1 MRFDV
6 VTIFSEMF
14 DTLDVSLIGKARDAG
29 RIETHVHNLRDWA
42 TGKHL
47 SVDAPPAGGGAGMV
61 MRPDVWGDAIDAVL
75 SDVVRTDTVL
85 NDALPDDGDKD
96 SREAGVVVAIPTPAG
111 TPLTQCDV
119 ERLALADQI
128 VIPCGRYEGIDS
140 RVAGHYRDEG
150 VEVFEFSLGDYVLN
164 GGEVAALALI
174 EAVGRL
180 VPGVVGNPA
189 SLEVESHS
197 PSGLLE
203 APVYTAPNTWRGRET
218 PSILFS
224 GHHANIARYRRDQ
237 SLRKTLRVR
246 PDLIDA
252 LADRHRE
259 ALAALNADKTLD
271 EKEKRRARGSLP
283 LDRGDLEVLA
293 ADGVAVLPYEAR
305 LDYQVGEEADL
316 PAVSALATELFPYAC
331 PAGTTQAE
339 IDAFTSEFLTAPA
352 LKGNVEDEGARV
364 LFAVATPPGG
374 EPVMVGYTL
383 MFPDIPDDLER
394 PPEDLCGKG
403 GPCYLSKIYTKPEW
417 HGSGLAGALLQRAL
431 EDAQEHWDPGCVVL
445 GTNIANRGA
454 TRFYRRNGF
463 VKYASRT
470 FDVGGRQHSDYV
482 FVRDLTAHPAR

>member
-6 VTIFSEMF
+6 VTIFPEMF

-75 SDVVRTDTVL
+75 TDGALNDAVL
-85 NDALPDDGDKD
+85 NDALPNDGYKD

-111 TPLTQCDV
+111 TPLTQRDV

-140 RVAGHYRDEG
+140 RVADHYRDEG

-218 PSILFS
+218 PAILFS

-237 SLRKTLRVR
+237 ALRKTLRVR
-246 PDLIDA
+246 PDLIDS

-445 GTNIANRGA
+445 GTNVANRGA